1 MNIVIDVRS
10 HSMAFGAD
18 FKRLNE
24 DWISTY
30 FSLEKSDIQVL
41 NDPQKYILDKGGNVF
56 IALHNNKPVGT
67 CALIVIDGVT
77 CELAKM
83 VVDPDFQGQ
92 GIAYKLGQIFIG
104 KAKERGFSR
113 IVLEGNT
120 KMVAS
125 INLYRK
131 LGFKEVP
138 VDLDIRNSI
147 THERC
152 NIFMELYLNLTIHPE
167 YYI

>member
-1 MNIVIDVRS
+1 MEIVIDIRS

-30 FSLEKSDIQVL
+30 FSMEESDIQVL

-83 VVDPDFQGQ
+83 VVHPDFQGQ
-92 GIAYKLGQIFIG
+92 GIGYKLGQAFIG

-131 LGFKEVP
+131 LGFQEVP
-138 VDLDIRNSI
+138 AVLDVRNST

-152 NIFMELYLNLTIHPE
+152 NIFMELYLNPNIHPE

>member
-1 MNIVIDVRS
+1 MNIIIDVRS

-24 DWISTY
+24 EWITIY
-30 FSLEKSDIQVL
+30 FWLEESDIQVID
-41 NDPQKYILDKGGNVF
+41 DPQKYILDKGGNVF

-67 CALIVIDGVT
+67 CALIAKDVIT

-83 VVDPDFQGQ
+83 VVDSAFQGQ
-92 GIAYKLGQIFIG
+92 GIGYKLGCAFIE

-113 IVLEGNT
+113 IILEGNT
-120 KMVAS
+120 KMEAS
-125 INLYRK
+125 IAMYRK
-131 LGFKEVP
+131 LGFHEISLVSN
-138 VDLDIRNSI
+138 VRNTTI
-147 THERC
+147 HKRC
-152 NIFMELYLNLTIHPE
+152 NIFMELLLVPIHPE